1 MANRIHIPPQLGKR
15 EACRPV
21 AVSLGETRKFAFQSR
36 IHLTPAEAL
45 GFEGA
50 QWIIVLELLI
60 FFVYMKKPVDV
71 AEAEPI
77 EERRI
82 AWWATNIFRRAGTR
96 AGDADRV
103 DLGTHPLEL
112 GLNPDLVF
120 PQIAEIIFIVNALA
134 HAQLEIG
141 ECHLATRRV
150 AVALAGPSRTI
161 VPAVQV
167 EAWRW

>member
-1 MANRIHIPPQLGKR
+1 MRSAF
-15 EACRPV
+15 
-21 AVSLGETRKFAFQSR
+21 GEPRKFAFQSR
-36 IHLTPAEAL
+36 IHLATSEAL

-60 FFVYMKKPVDV
+60 DIFFISTKQPVHV

-77 EERRI
+77 EERVI
-82 AWWATNIFRRAGTR
+82 ASRATNIFGRAGTR

-103 DLGTHPLEL
+103 DLAALPLEL

-120 PQIAEIIFIVNALA
+120 PQIAEIILVVDALA

-141 ECHLATRRV
+141 ERNRAGSGKLDTRDKWNFCLRS
-150 AVALAGPSRTI
+150 A
-161 VPAVQV
+161 
-167 EAWRW
+167 